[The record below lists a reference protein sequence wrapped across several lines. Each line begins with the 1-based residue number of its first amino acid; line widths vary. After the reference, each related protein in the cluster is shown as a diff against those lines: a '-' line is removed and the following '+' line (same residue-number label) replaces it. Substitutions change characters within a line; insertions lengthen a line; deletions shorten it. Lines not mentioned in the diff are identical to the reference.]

1 MENLLGIDE
10 TPSTLEQSFKAPI
23 KLKSELTTQME
34 SELLMRLSPIVEDI
48 NVKTQEVSQNTDF
61 DMKECLGVD
70 KAL

>member
-1 MENLLGIDE
+1 
-10 TPSTLEQSFKAPI
+10 
-23 KLKSELTTQME
+23 ME

-48 NVKTQEVSQNTDF
+48 YVKTQEVSQNTDF

>member
-1 MENLLGIDE
+1 
-10 TPSTLEQSFKAPI
+10 
-23 KLKSELTTQME
+23 ME

-48 NVKTQEVSQNTDF
+48 YVKTQEASRNTDF